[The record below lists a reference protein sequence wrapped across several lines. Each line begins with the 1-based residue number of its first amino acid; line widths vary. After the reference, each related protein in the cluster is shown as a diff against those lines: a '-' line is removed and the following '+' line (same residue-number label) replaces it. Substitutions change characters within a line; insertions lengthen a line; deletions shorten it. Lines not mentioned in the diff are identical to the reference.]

1 MLKVRMQQDCILDR
15 LKELVEHVGRAV
27 EAGKHDDWKVAEDE
41 LHRAQLSMVAAL
53 RLVELANDIQRGQ
66 MR

>member
-1 MLKVRMQQDCILDR
+1 MKQDCIVDR
-15 LKELVEHVGRAV
+15 LKELSEHVGKAV

-41 LHRAQLSMVAAL
+41 LHRAQLSMATAL
-53 RLVELANDIQRGQ
+53 RLVELANDIRRGQ

>member
-1 MLKVRMQQDCILDR
+1 MKQDCIVDR
-15 LKELVEHVGRAV
+15 LKELSEH
-27 EAGKHDDWKVAEDE
+27 EHDDWKVAEDE
-41 LHRAQLSMVAAL
+41 LHRAQLSMATAL

>member
-1 MLKVRMQQDCILDR
+1 M
-15 LKELVEHVGRAV
+15 GRAV

>member
-1 MLKVRMQQDCILDR
+1 MKQDCVADK
-15 LKELVEHVGRAV
+15 LKELSERVGRAV

-41 LHRAQLSMVAAL
+41 LHRAQLSMVTAL
-53 RLVELANDIQRGQ
+53 RLVELANDIYRGQ